1 MATEARNMRDGSKLG
16 EIYLHPSPCLN
27 TQRFKEGNIREIENT
42 RNLWPLQG
50 NISSSLDRF
59 WALRAGFWVMMH
71 MVFDD
76 QKVFD
81 YPQVCVDLKVILDEN
96 INCDGP
102 KEFDDPK

>member
-1 MATEARNMRDGSKLG
+1 
-16 EIYLHPSPCLN
+16 
-27 TQRFKEGNIREIENT
+27 
-42 RNLWPLQG
+42 
-50 NISSSLDRF
+50 
-59 WALRAGFWVMMH
+59 MMH

-96 INCDGP
+96 IKCDGP